1 MGRLAAK
8 QSPKKNQLPTCSAGN
23 AITSQLHQ
31 EEAAVTKIDLPY
43 LQGTLSLVPSWT
55 ENEAMLR
62 PYVPLSTETSWS
74 N

>member
-8 QSPKKNQLPTCSAGN
+8 QSQKKNQLPTCSAGN

-43 LQGTLSLVPSWT
+43 LQGTLSLVPS
-55 ENEAMLR
+55 
-62 PYVPLSTETSWS
+62 
-74 N
+74 